1 MSKFKCFL
9 LKNRMLFAN
18 LFANLIGV
26 CVSYVVL
33 RSADVAIYILSKRID
48 MFFLPAS
55 FTLGF
60 AVTFC
65 YELPIRRYLN
75 LKYRGASISE
85 EFSTRVRRRLLNE
98 PFVLIAM
105 DFGIWLTAA
114 FVYSGVFWAM
124 GADKVHLQRSFLGS
138 LTIGLITITVA
149 FFAFEFILRN
159 VLAPY
164 FFPDGGLYA
173 TPKTLRINIRTR
185 LVALLFACNLVPF
198 FSILHIVKRTFQSTR
213 DPFTVLNQIH
223 GEIVTNSLVFM
234 GVAVWMTFLVS
245 SNLTRPF
252 AEIIHV
258 LRSVRR
264 GRFDKKVR
272 VTSNDEIGYTGDVIN
287 EMTEGLKERAQMRQ
301 SMDLAMEVQQNL
313 LPKEDPDVDGLDI
326 AGKSIYCDKTGGD
339 YFDFLDTGD
348 PRKGE
353 ISVVVG
359 DVADHGIPSA
369 LLMATARG
377 SIRQRSSL
385 PGSIGRIVSDVNHQ
399 LTRDVGASGQFMT
412 LFYLSIDLEAQRLQW
427 VRAGHDPAIFY
438 DPNTDTFEVLMGP
451 GPALGL
457 DEDWQYSENE
467 KTDLT
472 RGQIILLGTDGI
484 WEARNRNGE
493 MFGKT
498 PIYEIIRQN
507 ITSSAKEI
515 LDLVI
520 QSLMRFQEDLR
531 PEDDVTLVVIKI
543 DKIVR

>member
-1 MSKFKCFL
+1 
-9 LKNRMLFAN
+9 MLFAN
-18 LFANLIGV
+18 FIANFIGV
-26 CVSYVVL
+26 CVSFVVL
-33 RSADVAIYILSKRID
+33 RKADMALYILSQRID
-48 MFFLPAS
+48 MFFLPVS
-55 FTLGF
+55 FILPF
-60 AVTFC
+60 AITFW

-75 LKYRGASISE
+75 LKYRGTPVPE
-85 EFSTRVRRRLLNE
+85 EFSTMVRRRLLNE

-105 DFGIWLTAA
+105 DFGIWVTAA

-124 GADKVHLQRSFLGS
+124 GADKMQLQRSLLGS

-159 VLAPY
+159 FLAPY

-185 LVALLFACNLVPF
+185 LVALLFACNLIPF
-198 FSILHIVKRTFQSTR
+198 FSILHIVRRTFRSTQE
-213 DPFTVLNQIH
+213 PFTILNQIQ
-223 GEIVTNSLVFM
+223 GEIVTNSLIFM
-234 GVAVWMTFLVS
+234 GVAVWLTFLVS

-252 AEIIHV
+252 TEIIQV

-264 GRFDKKVR
+264 GQFGKKVR

-301 SMDLAMEVQQNL
+301 SLDLAMDVQQNL
-313 LPKEDPDVDGLDI
+313 LPQKNPDIDGLDI
-326 AGKSIYCDKTGGD
+326 IGKSIYCDKTGGD

-359 DVADHGIPSA
+359 DVSDHGIPSA

-399 LTRDVGASGQFMT
+399 LTRDVGESGQFMT
-412 LFYLSIDLEAQRLQW
+412 LFYLTIELDARRLQW

-438 DPNTDTFEVLMGP
+438 DPNMDTFEDLMGA
-451 GPALGL
+451 GMALGL
-457 DEDWQYSENE
+457 DQDWQYNANE
-467 KTDLT
+467 KTGLT
-472 RGQIILLGTDGI
+472 GGQIILLGTDGI
-484 WEARNRNGE
+484 WEARNRKGE
-493 MFGKT
+493 MFGKR
-498 PIYEIIRQN
+498 PIYEIVRQN
-507 ITSSAKEI
+507 TAGSAKEI
-515 LDLVI
+515 LDQII
-520 QSLMRFQEDLR
+520 QSLMRFQEDFR

-543 DKIVR
+543 DKSL

>member
-9 LKNRMLFAN
+9 LKNRMLCAN
-18 LFANLIGV
+18 LFANFIGV
-26 CVSYVVL
+26 CVSYVLL
-33 RSADVAIYILSKRID
+33 RSTDISLYIASQRID
-48 MFFLPAS
+48 MFFLPIS

-60 AVTFC
+60 AITFF

-85 EFSTRVRRRLLNE
+85 EFSSRVRRRLLNE

-124 GADKVHLQRSFLGS
+124 GAGKVHLQRSFLGS

-159 VLAPY
+159 FLAPY
-164 FFPDGGLYA
+164 FFPEGGLYA
-173 TPKTLRINIRTR
+173 MPKTLRINIRTR
-185 LVALLFACNLVPF
+185 LVALLFACNLIPF
-198 FSILHIVKRTFQSTR
+198 FSIIHIVKRNFQSTQ

-223 GEIVTNSLVFM
+223 GEIVTNSFVFM
-234 GVAVWMTFLVS
+234 GVAVWMTILVS
-245 SNLTRPF
+245 SNLKRPF
-252 AEIIHV
+252 TEIIHV
-258 LRSVRR
+258 LRSVRK
-264 GRFDKKVR
+264 GHFDKKVR

-287 EMTEGLKERAQMRQ
+287 EMTEGLKEREQMRQ
-301 SMDLAMEVQQNL
+301 SMNLAMEVQQNL

-412 LFYLSIDLEAQRLQW
+412 LFYLTMDLDAQRLQW

-438 DPNTDTFEVLMGP
+438 DPNTDTFEDLMGS
-451 GPALGL
+451 GLALGV
-457 DEDWQYSENE
+457 DEDWQYRENE
-467 KTDLT
+467 KTGLT

-484 WEARNRNGE
+484 WEARNPDGE
-493 MFGKT
+493 MFGKA

-507 ITSSAKEI
+507 TAGSAREI